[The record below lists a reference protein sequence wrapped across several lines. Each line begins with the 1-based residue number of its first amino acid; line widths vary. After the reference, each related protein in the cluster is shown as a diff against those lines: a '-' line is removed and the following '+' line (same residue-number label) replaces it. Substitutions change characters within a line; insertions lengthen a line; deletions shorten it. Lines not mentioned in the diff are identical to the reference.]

1 MPFGGKPEKKIRKCW
16 NSKKPLSGRISFS
29 FPEKKA
35 LPQERSI
42 KLGGERRK
50 RYSKNNQEKEGPF
63 SIPVLQQSSSSSSSA
78 RAGRTLELTLPPWE
92 KRGKKQRAAP
102 RIVVSSLPI
111 FPPFPS
117 SQELPSSAHRHG
129 RAGRK
134 RSDRARRKKGGLLLL
149 LLLRLQHTRVSTE
162 AMAAAAA
169 AAVFF
174 LTAIKSL

>member
-1 MPFGGKPEKKIRKCW
+1 MPFGGKPEKT
-16 NSKKPLSGRISFS
+16 NSKVLEFEETAFREHSFS
-29 FPEKKA
+29 FPGENA

-42 KLGGERRK
+42 KLGGQRRK
-50 RYSKNNQEKEGPF
+50 RYSKNNQEKEGPLF
-63 SIPVLQQSSSSSSSA
+63 HS
-78 RAGRTLELTLPPWE
+78 RLTAILLLLVRPRRPDSGIDTAPLGE
-92 KRGKKQRAAP
+92 EGKKQRAAP

-111 FPPFPS
+111 FSPFPS
-117 SQELPSSAHRHG
+117 SQELPSSAHRYR

-149 LLLRLQHTRVSTE
+149 LLRLQHTRVSTE
-162 AMAAAAA
+162 AMAAVAA